1 MAVALNIILAIIMI
15 SAYGSYAFYERAH
28 NDSGSLVAL
37 IQADLSRETVAV
49 NKDTPVESAAPAGMT
64 AQEYAQYIAN
74 VNAQVADYRAKAAQ
88 ESATQVASA
97 DPKPAPTSTHV
108 AAKPTP
114 TPTPAPEPKPAP
126 APAPAP
132 QPQPAAQ
139 PQGAFRDGTYTGS
152 SVDVYYG
159 FIQVAAVVS
168 NGRLSNVKILS
179 YPNDRGTSIEINTYA
194 LPRLTQEAV
203 AAQSADVSGI
213 SGATDTSMGFRESLS
228 AALSQAS

>member
-1 MAVALNIILAIIMI
+1 MAVLLNIILAFIMI
-15 SAYGSYAFYERAH
+15 SAYGSYALYERSH
-28 NDSGSLVAL
+28 DDGGSLIAQ

-49 NKDTPVESAAPAGMT
+49 NKEAPATDAPSGMT

-74 VNAQVADYRAKAAQ
+74 VNAQVATYRAKAAQ
-88 ESATQVASA
+88 QSAAPQTASATPRPVSS
-97 DPKPAPTSTHV
+97 STHV
-108 AAKPTP
+108 AVKSAPA
-114 TPTPAPEPKPAP
+114 PTPAPEPKPV
-126 APAPAP
+126 PAP

-139 PQGAFRDGTYTGS
+139 PRGAFRDGTYTGS

-159 FIQVAAVVS
+159 FVQVAAVVS
-168 NGRLSNVKILS
+168 GGRLSEVKILS

-194 LPRLTQEAV
+194 LPRLTQEAI

-213 SGATDTSMGFRESLS
+213 SGASDTSMGFRESLS